1 MKHGAFSRLLCLLLP
16 LTLFSC
22 MPAHAADCGA
32 KAMILYE
39 PRTGT
44 VLEEK
49 NADERMLIA
58 STTKIMTALI
68 VLERSDLRE
77 RVTVTAGQCAVEG
90 SSMYLRPGEEHS
102 VEELLYGL
110 LLASGNDAAVAL
122 AEHTAGSVE
131 AFASLMNEKA
141 AQLGLRNTH
150 FSNPHGLDAPEHF
163 SSARDLALL
172 TANAMQNETFCRMFS
187 AASYSCGGRILR
199 NHNKLLEEYDGCIG
213 GKTGYTRA
221 AGRTLVS
228 CAERDGLRLICV
240 TLSDPNDWADHA
252 AAYDAAFA
260 EYVFSSFPADSWRTL
275 PVISGKVSAVSLR
288 CDTPYLLLRKESEIQ
303 TVIEL
308 PRFVF
313 APVRTGDAIGTMTVK
328 VDGKTVLRQ
337 DILAAQD
344 APLDRS
350 MRLMPWARFRGML
363 ARYDDPK
370 AQTVMIS
377 RNTLE
382 ESA

>member
-1 MKHGAFSRLLCLLLP
+1 
-16 LTLFSC
+16 
-22 MPAHAADCGA
+22 
-32 KAMILYE
+32 MILYE

-49 NADERMLIA
+49 NADQRMLIA

-68 VLERSDLRE
+68 VLERCDLRE
-77 RVTVTAGQCAVEG
+77 RVTITAGQCAVEG

-110 LLASGNDAAVAL
+110 LLASANDAAVAL
-122 AEHTAGSVE
+122 AEHTAGSVD

-141 AQLGLRNTH
+141 TQLSLRNTH
-150 FSNPHGLDAPEHF
+150 FANPHGLDAPEHY

-172 TANAMQNETFCRMFS
+172 TANAMQNETFCHMFS
-187 AASYSCGGRILR
+187 AASYSCGGRVLR

-240 TLSDPNDWADHA
+240 TLSDPNDWTDHA

-260 EYVFSSFPADSWRTL
+260 EYVFSSFPADGWRTL
-275 PVISGKVSAVSLR
+275 PVISGKASAVPLR
-288 CDTPYLLLRKESEIQ
+288 CDTTYLLLQKESDIQ

-313 APVRTGDAIGTMTVK
+313 APVRAGDVIGAMTVK
-328 VDGKTVLRQ
+328 ADGKTVLRQ
-337 DILAAQD
+337 EILAAQD
-344 APLDRS
+344 VPLDRNL
-350 MRLMPWARFRGML
+350 RLMPWERFRGML
-363 ARYDDPK
+363 AQYADPG
-370 AQTVMIS
+370 AQTGML
-377 RNTLE
+377 RRFAPE
-382 ESA
+382 EHV